1 MELTVARATG
11 PVQTFYLAATTK
23 GGLVAR
29 KKFTFAEVGCD
40 FTATPTPEAGDV
52 IVVPYEKDATID
64 LGEKLKTLFSFTSS
78 DEAACPANKLF
89 LYEAEDGAVVS
100 YDGTLAKTITMAD
113 DTKGKTDYYFRVGNM
128 VRSGQSAAVAKASLI
143 ICGKETLSTA
153 STGPEVLK
161 IKEGGT
167 KTNVGIAKF
176 KEWFTFDAGAESSSE
191 CKVDKYELVDDAGS
205 PLESTNKLVTL
216 ADDTITVVNAE
227 QGETPTT
234 SGVNLRATT
243 LGGVTVTKKIHLE
256 QQPSCSLSI
265 SPADAT
271 VVVDF
276 VKYGD
281 ALNLAEV
288 LKTQAGMKF
297 LTTDENKCKITDFI
311 QYAKEGDYPNAESK
325 NEPIEQV

>member
-1 MELTVARATG
+1 LELTVARATG

-40 FTATPTPEAGDV
+40 FKATPTPNAGDV
-52 IVVPYEKDATID
+52 IVVPYEKDATIN

-89 LYEAEDGAVVS
+89 LYEAQDGAVVS

-128 VRSGQSAAVAKASLI
+128 VRSGQSAAVDKASVI
-143 ICGKETLSTA
+143 ICGKETLSLA
-153 STGPEVLK
+153 SAGPEVLK
-161 IKEGGT
+161 IKEGGI
-167 KTNVGIAKF
+167 KTNIPNSKF
-176 KEWFTFDAGAESSSE
+176 KEWFKFDAGAESSSE
-191 CKVDKYELVDDAGS
+191 CGIDKYELVDDAGS

-216 ADDTITVVNAE
+216 ADDVLSVVNKE
-227 QGETPTT
+227 QGPTPTT

-256 QQPSCSLSI
+256 QQPACSLSI

-276 VKYGD
+276 VKYGP
-281 ALNLAEV
+281 ALNLAEI
-288 LKTQAGMKF
+288 LQTQAGMKF
-297 LTTDENKCKITDFI
+297 RTNDEVRCKISDFV
-311 QYAKEGDYPNAESK
+311 QYAAEVDYPNAEYK
-325 NEPIEQV
+325 NEPIERV